1 MVEGVDWGRI
11 AGGVEVDRRE
21 LEVLGTVLDER
32 PRPLKGRS
40 TLEFLAQVLLKVRG
54 KDGRLRALKPNA
66 VQRQYELRRGAGNIV
81 LKARQ
86 MGMTT
91 WIAGRFLLKTMTQ
104 PGTLTLQ
111 VAQTQETAETLLRI
125 AHRFVEHLPE
135 CLRDGVLRTSKS
147 NVRQIVFPEIDSEFR
162 VVSASDR
169 NAGRGMTVQ
178 NLHCSEVAFWGEG
191 AAEVLAGL
199 RGGLAPGGELVL
211 ESTPWGV
218 GDCFYEEWMAAGG
231 EGGLV
236 KHFFPWWWEKGYV
249 GAAVE
254 AETLKE
260 EEKRL
265 MAEHGLTLE
274 QIGYRRLM
282 RTGFKENV
290 DQEFAEDPE
299 RCFAVTGD
307 PYFDMEAVEERLK
320 CLLGPVQ
327 RKDSGRLEVWLPP
340 MAGKKYVVAVD
351 PAGGNADGDW
361 SAMQVIDL
369 ETGMQ
374 CAEYASHAT
383 GRELAD
389 AARQLGWDYNTAW
402 LVVERNNHGSG
413 LLWVLEHLGY
423 WEIYAGRDGAP
434 GLLTT
439 SVSRPAMLARLAQ
452 AIVEEPGLFFSRK
465 FLAECRSFVRKRDGN
480 CGARPGTHDDRVMAM
495 AVGLEARAMLL
506 GIKGLRDQPAGN
518 RDQRTENRG
527 QGSGFRGGEWTVVS
541 GQ

>member
-1 MVEGVDWGRI
+1 ML
-11 AGGVEVDRRE
+11 GGI
-21 LEVLGTVLDER
+21 LDQR
-32 PRPLKGRS
+32 PKPLKGRS
-40 TLEFLAQVLLKVRG
+40 TLEFLAQVLLRVRG
-54 KDGRLRALKPNA
+54 KDGKVHALKPNA
-66 VQRQYELRRGAGNIV
+66 MQRRYERERGATNIV

-86 MGMTT
+86 MGMTS
-91 WIAGRFLLKTMTQ
+91 WIAGRFLLKTMTM

-111 VAQTQETAETLLRI
+111 VAQTQETAEMLLGMV
-125 AHRFVEHLPE
+125 HRFVDHLPE
-135 CLRDGVLRTSKS
+135 SVRAGVLRTSKA

-199 RGGLAPGGELVL
+199 RGGLVPGGELVL
-211 ESTPWGV
+211 ESTPYGV
-218 GDCFYEEWMAAGG
+218 GDCFYEEWMSAGV

-236 KHFFPWWWEKGYV
+236 KHFFPWWWERSYV
-249 GAAVE
+249 GAAVD
-254 AETLKE
+254 AESLKD

-265 MAEHGLTLE
+265 ITEHGLTLE

-282 RTGFKENV
+282 RGGFKGNV

-307 PYFDMEAVEERLK
+307 PFFDMEAVEARLN

-327 RKDSGRLEVWLPP
+327 RKDSGRLEVWLPA
-340 MAGKKYVVAVD
+340 MAGKRYVVAVD

-361 SAMQVIDL
+361 SVMQVIDI
-369 ETGMQ
+369 ESGMQ

-383 GRELAD
+383 GRELAE

-413 LLWVLEHLGY
+413 ILWTLEHLGY
-423 WEIYAGRDGAP
+423 REIYAGRDGAQ

-439 SVSRPAMLARLAQ
+439 SVSRPAMLARLGQ

-480 CGARPGTHDDRVMAM
+480 CGARSGTHDDRVMAM
-495 AVGLEARAMLL
+495 AIGLEARNGLL
-506 GIKGLRDQPAGN
+506 GTKGLRG
-518 RDQRTENRG
+518 
-527 QGSGFRGGEWTVVS
+527 
-541 GQ
+541 